1 MGLYGGRRL
10 LLMREV
16 TARAPASALIYTALL
31 HRFGM
36 FAIAMPED
44 GKRGTKA
51 VWRIAA
57 LLLAVS
63 FCLSHNAFAQLGSTT
78 KTVLILYDG
87 GREFPAIQLMDRSI
101 ESELN
106 AAFANRVTIFREHMD
121 LTRVGPTNYE
131 PLLRDFYRSKY
142 ANNLPDL
149 IVTVRPR
156 PLDFV
161 LREGDELFTSAPI
174 VSTGMDARQITA
186 RALPPRVTGLVN
198 DIKYWPT
205 IELALALQPQ
215 TNHVVIVCGSS
226 PNDDALRALIRDELG
241 QHQRRVKFTFLTGL
255 SLAGLLQ
262 RVGSLP
268 PRTIVLFASFTKDA
282 DGRSFFPNSLLAE
295 VARTANAPTYI
306 NSEDVLDSGAVGGSL
321 ISFTAWGSETGKL
334 ATRILNGERA
344 DAIPFVTFASR
355 TSTVDARQLER
366 WNIGLTQVPAGTIV
380 LNRVPSVWET
390 YRWPIVGG
398 SLLLATL
405 GSLITMWLLNRKR
418 RLMAEQRLRVSEAE
432 RRTAVSEERNRMA
445 RDMHDTLAQGF
456 TGVIVQLQ
464 AAEHALAHGSHPDL
478 HTHMRRASELARR
491 SLGDARRS
499 IRALRSRALEEGN
512 LCIALETATKQAAAE
527 TKLVA
532 EFATLGKPRL
542 LQEAVEENLLRIH
555 QELLTNVLRHS
566 GASTVTATLSFDAN
580 AISLEVRDD
589 GHGFDSSIVTEGLG
603 LIGIRER
610 TGQMGGALTIESQDG
625 IGTRV
630 RVSIPHQAESERV

>member
-1 MGLYGGRRL
+1 
-10 LLMREV
+10 MRGV
-16 TARAPASALIYTALL
+16 PAKALAGAVSYSESPHRFEMFDLAMRGDGYRGMKAKWRMSALS
-31 HRFGM
+31 
-36 FAIAMPED
+36 
-44 GKRGTKA
+44 
-51 VWRIAA
+51 
-57 LLLAVS
+57 LAVS
-63 FCLSHNAFAQLGSTT
+63 FCLFHNAFALSGSTT

-106 AAFANRVTIFREHMD
+106 AAFANHVTIFREHMD

-142 ANNLPDL
+142 SNNLPDL
-149 IVTVRPR
+149 IVTVRLR

-174 VSTGMDARQITA
+174 VSTGMDVRQIKA

-198 DIKYWPT
+198 NIEYWPT

-226 PNDDALRALIRDELG
+226 PNDDALRALIRDELH
-241 QHQRRVKFTFLTGL
+241 QHQGRVKFSFLTGL
-255 SLAGLLQ
+255 SLADLLQ

-306 NSEDVLDSGAVGGSL
+306 NSEDVLDTGAVGGSL

-334 ATRILNGERA
+334 ATRMLNGERA
-344 DAIPFVTFASR
+344 DAIPFVTFAAR
-355 TSTVDARQLER
+355 TPTVDARQLER
-366 WNIGLTQVPAGTIV
+366 WNISVAQVPAGTVV
-380 LNRVPSVWET
+380 LHRVPSAWET
-390 YRWPIVGG
+390 YRWSIVGS

-432 RRTAVSEERNRMA
+432 RRAAVSEERNRMA

-464 AAEHALAHGSHPDL
+464 AAEQALAHGSHPDL
-478 HTHMRRASELARR
+478 HTHMQRASELARR

-512 LCIALETATKQAAAE
+512 LCIALGTATKQAAAE

-566 GASTVTATLSFDAN
+566 GARTVTATLSFDAN
-580 AISLEVRDD
+580 AVSLEVRDD

-625 IGTRV
+625 VGTRV
-630 RVSIPHQAESERV
+630 RVSIPHQARSERVSHD

>member
-1 MGLYGGRRL
+1 
-10 LLMREV
+10 
-16 TARAPASALIYTALL
+16 
-31 HRFGM
+31 
-36 FAIAMPED
+36 MPEN
-44 GKRGTKA
+44 GNQGTKT
-51 VWRIAA
+51 VWRTAA

-63 FCLSHNAFAQLGSTT
+63 FCLAHNAFAQSGPAT

-87 GREFPAIQLMDRSI
+87 GREFPAIQLMDRGI

-106 AAFANRVTIFREHMD
+106 AAFANHVTIFREHMD
-121 LTRVGPTNYE
+121 LTRIGPTNYE

-142 ANNLPDL
+142 SNNPPDL

-161 LREGDELFTSAPI
+161 LRKNDELFTSAPI
-174 VSTGMDARQITA
+174 VSTGMDARQIKA

-198 DIKYWPT
+198 NIKYWPT

-215 TNHVVIVCGSS
+215 TNHIAIICGSS
-226 PNDDALRALIRDELG
+226 PNDDALRALIRDELS
-241 QHQRRVKFTFLTGL
+241 QHQGRVTFTFLTGL
-255 SLAGLLQ
+255 PLAGLLQ
-262 RVGSLP
+262 RVSSLP

-295 VARTANAPTYI
+295 VARKANAPTYI
-306 NSEDVLDSGAVGGSL
+306 NSEDVLNTGAVGGNL
-321 ISFTAWGSETGKL
+321 ISFTAWGRETGKL
-334 ATRILNGERA
+334 ATRILSGERA

-355 TSTVDARQLER
+355 TPTVDARQLER
-366 WNIGLTQVPAGTIV
+366 WNIRLAQVPAGTIV
-380 LNRVPSVWET
+380 LNRVPSAWET
-390 YRWPIVGG
+390 YRWSIVAG
-398 SLLLATL
+398 SLLLAAV

-418 RLMAEQRLRVSEAE
+418 RLMAEQKLQVSEAE
-432 RRTAVSEERNRMA
+432 RRAAVSEERNRMA

-464 AAEHALAHGSHPDL
+464 AAEQALAHGSHPDL
-478 HTHMRRASELARR
+478 QTHMHHASELARR

-512 LCIALETATKQAAAE
+512 LSIALENATRQTAAE
-527 TKLVA
+527 TTLVA
-532 EFATLGKPRL
+532 EFATRGKPRL
-542 LQEAVEENLLRIH
+542 LQEAVEEHLLRIH

-566 GASTVTATLSFDAN
+566 GARTVTATLSFDAN
-580 AISLEVRDD
+580 SVSLEVRDD
-589 GHGFDSSIVTEGLG
+589 GHGFDSSIVGEGLG

-625 IGTRV
+625 IGTRI
-630 RVSIPHQAESERV
+630 RVSIPHQAKSEGV

>member
-1 MGLYGGRRL
+1 
-10 LLMREV
+10 
-16 TARAPASALIYTALL
+16 
-31 HRFGM
+31 
-36 FAIAMPED
+36 
-44 GKRGTKA
+44 
-51 VWRIAA
+51 VWRTAA

-63 FCLSHNAFAQLGSTT
+63 FCLCHDVFAQSESAN

-87 GREFPAIQLMDRSI
+87 GREFPAIQLMDRGI

-121 LTRVGPTNYE
+121 LTRIGPTNYE

-142 ANNLPDL
+142 SNNSPDL

-161 LREGDELFTSAPI
+161 LREGDELFASAPI
-174 VSTGMDARQITA
+174 VSTAMDARQIKA
-186 RALPPRVTGLVN
+186 RTLPPRVTGLVSN
-198 DIKYWPT
+198 IKYWPT

-215 TNHVVIVCGSS
+215 TNHVVIVGGSS
-226 PNDDALRALIRDELG
+226 PNDDALRELIRDELS
-241 QHQRRVKFTFLTGL
+241 QHQGRVKFSFLTGL

-262 RVGSLP
+262 RVSSLP

-295 VARTANAPTYI
+295 VAHTANAPTYI
-306 NSEDVLDSGAVGGSL
+306 NSEDVLDSGAVGGNL
-321 ISFTAWGSETGKL
+321 ISFTAWGKATGKL
-334 ATRILNGERA
+334 VTRILKGERA
-344 DAIPFVTFASR
+344 DATPFVTFASR
-355 TSTVDARQLER
+355 TPAVDARQLER
-366 WNIGLTQVPAGTIV
+366 WKINLAQVPAGTLV
-380 LNRVPSVWET
+380 LNRVPSAWET

-398 SLLLATL
+398 SLLVAIF
-405 GSLITMWLLNRKR
+405 GSLIAVLLLNRKR
-418 RLMAEQRLRVSEAE
+418 RLMAEQRLLVSEAE
-432 RRTAVSEERNRMA
+432 RRAAVSEERNRMA

-464 AAEHALAHGSHPDL
+464 AAEQALAHRAHPDL
-478 HTHMRRASELARR
+478 QTHMHRASELARR

-512 LCIALETATKQAAAE
+512 LPVALETATRQTAVETQLAAQ
-527 TKLVA
+527 
-532 EFATLGKPRL
+532 FSTLGKPRL

-566 GASTVTATLSFDAN
+566 GARTVTATLSFDAN
-580 AISLEVRDD
+580 AVSLEVRDD
-589 GHGFDSSIVTEGLG
+589 GHGFDSSNVGEGLG

-610 TGQMGGALTIESQDG
+610 TGQMGGALTIESQEG
-625 IGTRV
+625 VGTRV
-630 RVSIPHQAESERV
+630 RVSIPDRAKSAGIWA